1 MDKTKSN
8 LFTRIKNFF
17 ANFFKKLRRFFVKA
31 WFIFLEE
38 IKKPSFYL
46 HLALIVIL
54 FAFLLLPIISLI
66 ANIKGDDLSYIF
78 GNQNFY
84 KSILNS
90 LIYTSVATV
99 ISVTLAIVCGYLL
112 SRIHIK
118 GKRWILLFLTA
129 SMLIPTL
136 SIGSGVKALFSPN
149 GFMEHIFGIEFDGMG
164 FFNLIFGSVIFSFP
178 IALLLIYDAFLYED
192 KSLYDAAN
200 TMGVK
205 RISTFFYITLPYL
218 KKAIIS
224 AAFASF
230 TLIFA
235 DYGLPLEVQ
244 GGQIQTLPMFLYDQ
258 LSQYQYERSAV
269 ISLALLVPAIAA
281 FIIDIFNKD
290 NSDGVAR
297 KETIKPSKLFN
308 YGGLAFVIL
317 VGVILFI
324 PSLCFIL
331 LSFLKD
337 TQHGD
342 YGFTSEHY
350 SGAVSSSLFN
360 FAVNSLIISL
370 LVGIIGTIV
379 CYISGYA
386 ATRTSVRFKKP
397 VHLLS
402 ISTLAIPGLVLGIG
416 YLFLFRSTKPWFAG
430 TIAILIVVNI
440 IHYFSSPY
448 LMARNAFEKI
458 NKNYETV
465 GDTLGISRIS
475 LFFKVMI
482 PNTLGTIFQM
492 FSYFFVNSMITI
504 SAVSILCASNPAIRP
519 LSVAITNYEGH
530 NQLGRAAVVS
540 TLIFVI
546 NLIVKVGFDFLTNYV
561 VKKTKGKVEK
571 DMELNRFQFNL
582 LAYIEEHN
590 KQALTQR
597 RIADGVTL
605 SLGTTNKIINQFIE
619 DDLIVIHND
628 KTVEITEKGY
638 KVLEPYKV
646 RKAIVIAAG
655 FGSRMAPVTLDTP
668 KPLVKVNGVRIID
681 TLLDAL
687 IAKGIDNITLVVGYK
702 KEQFEQLLEKYPTLK
717 FIENPIYN
725 ESNNISSV
733 YAAKDIIDRCYIC
746 EADLVVANPKV
757 ITKYQYCSNYLGAY
771 VTETDD
777 WCFFKKG
784 NYINKVAIGGENC
797 WHMIGISYWD
807 EKDSAKLRED
817 IAKVFHSRGGKEKYW
832 DNVPL
837 TVCKHD
843 FKVEVR
849 DCKKKDVTEIDNFSE
864 LVIIDPS
871 YANYKR

>member
-1 MDKTKSN
+1 
-8 LFTRIKNFF
+8 
-17 ANFFKKLRRFFVKA
+17 
-31 WFIFLEE
+31 
-38 IKKPSFYL
+38 
-46 HLALIVIL
+46 
-54 FAFLLLPIISLI
+54 
-66 ANIKGDDLSYIF
+66 
-78 GNQNFY
+78 
-84 KSILNS
+84 
-90 LIYTSVATV
+90 
-99 ISVTLAIVCGYLL
+99 
-112 SRIHIK
+112 
-118 GKRWILLFLTA
+118 
-129 SMLIPTL
+129 
-136 SIGSGVKALFSPN
+136 
-149 GFMEHIFGIEFDGMG
+149 
-164 FFNLIFGSVIFSFP
+164 
-178 IALLLIYDAFLYED
+178 
-192 KSLYDAAN
+192 
-200 TMGVK
+200 
-205 RISTFFYITLPYL
+205 
-218 KKAIIS
+218 
-224 AAFASF
+224 
-230 TLIFA
+230 
-235 DYGLPLEVQ
+235 
-244 GGQIQTLPMFLYDQ
+244 
-258 LSQYQYERSAV
+258 
-269 ISLALLVPAIAA
+269 
-281 FIIDIFNKD
+281 
-290 NSDGVAR
+290 
-297 KETIKPSKLFN
+297 
-308 YGGLAFVIL
+308 
-317 VGVILFI
+317 
-324 PSLCFIL
+324 
-331 LSFLKD
+331 
-337 TQHGD
+337 
-342 YGFTSEHY
+342 
-350 SGAVSSSLFN
+350 
-360 FAVNSLIISL
+360 
-370 LVGIIGTIV
+370 
-379 CYISGYA
+379 
-386 ATRTSVRFKKP
+386 
-397 VHLLS
+397 
-402 ISTLAIPGLVLGIG
+402 
-416 YLFLFRSTKPWFAG
+416 
-430 TIAILIVVNI
+430 
-440 IHYFSSPY
+440 
-448 LMARNAFEKI
+448 
-458 NKNYETV
+458 
-465 GDTLGISRIS
+465 
-475 LFFKVMI
+475 
-482 PNTLGTIFQM
+482 
-492 FSYFFVNSMITI
+492 
-504 SAVSILCASNPAIRP
+504 
-519 LSVAITNYEGH
+519 
-530 NQLGRAAVVS
+530 
-540 TLIFVI
+540 
-546 NLIVKVGFDFLTNYV
+546 
-561 VKKTKGKVEK
+561 
-571 DMELNRFQFNL
+571 MELNRFQFNL

-597 RIADGVTL
+597 KIADGVTL

-638 KVLEPYKV
+638 KALEPYKV